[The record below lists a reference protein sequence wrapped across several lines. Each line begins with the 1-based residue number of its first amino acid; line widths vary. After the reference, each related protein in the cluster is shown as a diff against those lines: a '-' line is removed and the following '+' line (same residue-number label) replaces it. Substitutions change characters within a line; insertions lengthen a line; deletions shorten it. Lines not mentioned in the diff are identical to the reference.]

1 MEKHNRLFVLDH
13 PRSGVIFALGVLI
26 LALLAGCAPRPAGGL
41 TPVKLP
47 LGYVPNV
54 QFAPLYVALD
64 KGYFADEG
72 LDVTLDYSMENDNV
86 ALVGAGQLQF
96 AIVSGEQVLL
106 GRAQGLPVTY
116 VMAWYQQYPVGVAAK
131 AEMGIS
137 QPADLK
143 GRRIGLPGTYGASYI
158 GLRALLNAGGLN
170 EYDVILDPIGYTQA
184 EALAAGRVE
193 AASIYVAN
201 EPVQLAAQGYDI
213 TVLRVADYVP
223 LVANGLIT
231 DEKTLQTNPE
241 LVKKMV
247 RAVLKGIADAAQ
259 NPDEAYEISK
269 KYVDN
274 LAQADEAV
282 QKQVL
287 AASIELWRTDKPGYS
302 EPQGWQ
308 NMNDLLVQ
316 MGLIKQPVDLGTAF
330 SNEFLP

>member
-1 MEKHNRLFVLDH
+1 MQKIILIL
-13 PRSGVIFALGVLI
+13 VIFG
-26 LALLAGCAPRPAGGL
+26 LLAAGCVPASGSEL
-41 TPVKLP
+41 TPVRLP
-47 LGYVPNV
+47 LGYIPNV

-64 KGYFADEG
+64 KGYFEAEG
-72 LDVTLDYSMENDNV
+72 LDVNLDYSMENDNV

-116 VMAWYQQYPVGVAAK
+116 VMAWYQSYPVGVAALSQ
-131 AEMGIS
+131 AGIR

-143 GRRIGLPGTYGASYI
+143 GKRIGLPGTYGASYI
-158 GLRALLNAGGLN
+158 GLRALLNAGGLS
-170 EYDVILDPIGYTQA
+170 ESDVILDPIGFTQA

-201 EPVQLAAQGYDI
+201 EPVQLAARGYDL

-223 LVANGLIT
+223 LEANGLIT
-231 DEKTLQTNPE
+231 NEATLQKEPE

-247 RAVLKGIADAAQ
+247 RAVLKGITDTIQDPDA
-259 NPDEAYEISK
+259 AYEISK

-287 AASIELWRTDKPGYS
+287 AASIALWQSETPGWS
-302 EPQGWQ
+302 DPTGWQ
-308 NMNDLLVQ
+308 NMNALLAQ
-316 MGLIKQPVDLGTAF
+316 MGLIQQPVELDPAF
-330 SNEFLP
+330 SNDFLP

>member
-1 MEKHNRLFVLDH
+1 MQKIILIF
-13 PRSGVIFALGVLI
+13 VIFG
-26 LALLAGCAPRPAGGL
+26 LLAAGCVPLTGSEL
-41 TPVKLP
+41 TPVRLP
-47 LGYVPNV
+47 LGYIPNV

-64 KGYFADEG
+64 KGYFEAEG
-72 LDVTLDYSMENDNV
+72 LDVNLDYSMENDNV

-116 VMAWYQQYPVGVAAK
+116 VMAWYQSYPVGVAALSQ
-131 AEMGIS
+131 AGIR

-143 GRRIGLPGTYGASYI
+143 GKRIGLPGTYGASYI
-158 GLRALLNAGGLN
+158 GLRALLNAGGLS
-170 EYDVILDPIGYTQA
+170 ESDVILDPIGFTQA

-201 EPVQLAAQGYDI
+201 EPVQLAARGYDL

-231 DEKTLQTNPE
+231 NEATLQKEPE

-247 RAVLKGIADAAQ
+247 RAVLKGIADTIQ
-259 NPDEAYEISK
+259 DPDAAYEISK

-287 AASIELWRTDKPGYS
+287 AASIALWQSETPGWS
-302 EPQGWQ
+302 DPTGWQ
-308 NMNDLLVQ
+308 NMNALLAQ
-316 MGLIKQPVDLGTAF
+316 MGLIQQPVELDPAF
-330 SNEFLP
+330 SNDFLP